1 MPSTRECVA
10 SRLPHGDRRPC
21 VLAGFGASAD
31 LVLQLAYHQG
41 CEVHVFTRGIAHRQ
55 LAEKLEAIWTGA
67 ADEAPPRALDAAIIF
82 APASTLVPQ
91 ALRHLRKSGTLAL
104 AGITI
109 TQIPEL
115 ELRLACHEQV
125 ICSVANST
133 REDCRDFLR
142 LAAEIPIQTPIQV
155 YSLSDANR
163 ATTDLKQCKLEAA
176 AVLRVS

>member
-10 SRLPHGDRRPC
+10 SRLPYGDRRPC

-67 ADEAPPRALDAAIIF
+67 ADEAPPRALDAWIIF
-82 APASTLVPQ
+82 APAGTLVPQ
-91 ALRHLRKSGTLAL
+91 ARRHLRKGGTLAL

-109 TQIPEL
+109 TQISEL
-115 ELRLACHEQV
+115 DYDLPTTSESSAASPTAPVKTAGTFSVWRLKFQPKPR
-125 ICSVANST
+125 SSST
-133 REDCRDFLR
+133 PC
-142 LAAEIPIQTPIQV
+142 PTPTAR
-155 YSLSDANR
+155 SLI
-163 ATTDLKQCKLEAA
+163 
-176 AVLRVS
+176 